1 MTTQLTVTIEESVL
15 NAIGKTEVE
24 KSLQAWLIRLQIQAA
39 AKEILEDLPDYDLIN
54 DPEWQTARELA
65 WKQEKPKYVAQ

>member
-1 MTTQLTVTIEESVL
+1 MTTQLTITIEESVL

-24 KSLQAWLIRLQIQAA
+24 KSLQAWLTRLQIQAA
-39 AKEILEDLPDYDLIN
+39 AKEILEDLPDYDLTN

-65 WKQEKPKYVAQ
+65 WMQEKLKYVAQ